1 MTKRKKSNKQNKK
14 GIEQSIRK
22 LFENSSDQKYTTNE
36 VHSILRI
43 SDKNLR
49 KLVLSILNDL
59 KKEGFLHEL
68 QRGTFILNDNYKKKF
83 VGKVYTN
90 SKKAAYILMLELL
103 EN

>member
-1 MTKRKKSNKQNKK
+1 MTKRKKSTKKNKK
-14 GIEQSIRK
+14 EVEQNIRK
-22 LFENSSDQKYTTNE
+22 LFQNSADQKYTTNE
-36 VHSILRI
+36 VSSILKI
-43 SDKNLR
+43 FDKNLK